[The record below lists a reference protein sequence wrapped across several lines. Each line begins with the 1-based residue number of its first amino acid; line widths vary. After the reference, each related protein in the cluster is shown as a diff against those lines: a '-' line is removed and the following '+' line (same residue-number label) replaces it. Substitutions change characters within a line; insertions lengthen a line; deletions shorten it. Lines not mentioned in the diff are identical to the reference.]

1 VLQDFEAA
9 EKSRKELKMDMNEMQ
24 EKIIIVEE
32 EIFASKNI

>member
-1 VLQDFEAA
+1 MEAA

>member
-1 VLQDFEAA
+1 VLQDLEAA